1 MNDSRSQNLND
12 VSRHLSNQGGDAG
25 RDETDKSAR
34 RQAAVR
40 TAKLYFNFFSEN

>member
-25 RDETDKSAR
+25 REETDKSAR

-40 TAKLYFNFFSEN
+40 SALLDFTFNPEN